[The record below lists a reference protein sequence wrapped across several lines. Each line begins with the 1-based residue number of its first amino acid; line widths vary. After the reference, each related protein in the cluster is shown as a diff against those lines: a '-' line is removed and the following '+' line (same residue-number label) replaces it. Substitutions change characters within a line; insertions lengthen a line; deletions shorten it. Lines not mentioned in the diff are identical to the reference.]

1 MGLAGGESVWSDPS
15 WLDEPSPETPWL
27 ANERYATVATRMEFQ
42 RSKRLFSRLA
52 RCLPACRKGMRSENP
67 HASKQPRDSKAT
79 LGVDRAL
86 VALGLANSKNSFPL
100 RF

>member
-67 HASKQPRDSKAT
+67 HAS
-79 LGVDRAL
+79 
-86 VALGLANSKNSFPL
+86 
-100 RF
+100 

>member
-52 RCLPACRKGMRSENP
+52 RCLPACRKRDAFGKS
-67 HASKQPRDSKAT
+67 PRQLTTARLKSN
-79 LGVDRAL
+79 LG
-86 VALGLANSKNSFPL
+86 S
-100 RF
+100 